1 MASRVI
7 SAIVGVPLVMAAVWA
22 GLPWLSLL
30 AAVLASLGAL
40 EFYRMAER
48 RELRPAVLLGI
59 AWALSFIV
67 SGHMG
72 GWLTP
77 WIILAGAVVT
87 LSWHQLRRLSS
98 LPLFAFVRDE
108 AAPRGFNGSL
118 VDWAYTAAG
127 AFYMGWPLSL
137 VLILR
142 GEAKGLE
149 WVLVVV
155 LGSFATDTGAFFVGR
170 ALGRRPLA
178 PRISPGKTWEG
189 AIGGFLLGA
198 GTVLALAS
206 LLELPVSIWEGLVLG
221 AMVGVSAQVGDL
233 VESMVKRASGVKDA
247 GKLIPGHGGILDR
260 LDSVVFVIVVVY
272 HFFVWAVK

>member
-7 SAIVGVPLVMAAVWA
+7 SAIVGVPLVMAAIWA

-30 AAVLASLGAL
+30 AAFLASLGAL

-48 RELRPAVLLGI
+48 REVQPAVLPGI
-59 AWALSFIV
+59 AWALSFII

-77 WIILAGAVVT
+77 WMLLGGAVAT
-87 LSWHQLRRLSS
+87 LSWHQLRRLIS
-98 LPLFAFVRDE
+98 LPLLVRE
-108 AAPRGFNGSL
+108 GVASRGFNDAL

-127 AFYMGWPLSL
+127 ALYMGWTLSL
-137 VLILR
+137 VLVLR
-142 GEAKGLE
+142 TEVKGLE
-149 WVLVVV
+149 WVLVVI
-155 LGSFATDTGAFFVGR
+155 LGTFATDTGAFFTGR
-170 ALGRRPLA
+170 MLGRRPLA

-189 AIGGFLLGA
+189 AIGGFLFGA

-206 LLELPVSIWEGLVLG
+206 WLDLPLSPWEGAILG
-221 AMVGVSAQVGDL
+221 ALVGVSAQVGDL

-260 LDSVVFVIVVVY
+260 LDSVVFVLVVVY
-272 HFFVWAVK
+272 HFSIWTIK